1 MPQVGVFYTL
11 TKYVEYSFYGVDR
24 ATIVS
29 KTSSYR

>member
-1 MPQVGVFYTL
+1 MSQVGVFYTL

-29 KTSSYR
+29 KAGSDR